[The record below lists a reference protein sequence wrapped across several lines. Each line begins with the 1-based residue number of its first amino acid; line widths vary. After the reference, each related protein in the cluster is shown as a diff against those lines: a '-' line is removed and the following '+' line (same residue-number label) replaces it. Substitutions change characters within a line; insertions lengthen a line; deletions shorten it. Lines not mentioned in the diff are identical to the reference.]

1 MRFELGKSNKHF
13 KSKFAKKNIS
23 LLLITFTKMRVK
35 KQPMCYQQRFTNL
48 TFVKDYLKYIKST
61 NNLSKEAI
69 KNFN

>member
-13 KSKFAKKNIS
+13 KSKFAQKIS

-69 KNFN
+69 KIFN